1 MNENFIPYSGF
12 ITSVDDPEK
21 LGRVKIHCELIDGTN
36 PSQET
41 IWVNI
46 LKGPEGFGHDS
57 PSPPQVGT
65 RIIAHVNKTN
75 PSIRQVVHVV
85 GSQKQKA
92 NPEMP
97 GNVSLNFIR
106 SPYENVSNDKIS
118 GPAKV
123 VQTPET
129 NGRGSSKQKTPVSD
143 TGTKTELTVAER
155 HELQT
160 TLSANPHL
168 MTAASTLKNVATA
181 LTPDSSI
188 LSSSILASL
197 PGINLT
203 LSTLL
208 DHLSNDH
215 MKELEKAIPTAALT
229 SLKNM
234 VATAASFTPT
244 QVDGFMQSINTANP
258 ATLGANIFAKLKTIQ
273 KPNQVK
279 DIVNE
284 IMTSEDVKNTSA
296 LESVE
301 IKIDSAFGELTKT
314 LSAAGELLDVE
325 NKVLDAIK
333 QLFGNISSGLTSLG
347 GEAKFLENS
356 QIPND
361 LLERMNPTKQKEFKE
376 MFEKLSGINNI
387 PRTNIESKIKTLKT
401 KLES

>member
-75 PSIRQVVHVV
+75 PSIRQVVHIV

-97 GNVSLNFIR
+97 GNMSLNFIR
-106 SPYENVSNDKIS
+106 VPYENVSNKNIS

-123 VQTPET
+123 EQTPET
-129 NGRGSSKQKTPVSD
+129 NGRGSLKQKVPVST
-143 TGTKTELTVAER
+143 TGQKTELTIAER

-160 TLSANPHL
+160 LLSANPHL
-168 MTAASTLKNVATA
+168 ITVAAPLKNVATA
-181 LTPDSSI
+181 LTPDASI
-188 LSSSILASL
+188 LSSSILSSL
-197 PGINLT
+197 PGVNLS
-203 LSTLL
+203 LANLL
-208 DHLSNDH
+208 DHMTGDH
-215 MKELEKAIPTAALT
+215 MKELEKSMNPQALI

-234 VATAASFTPT
+234 VTTASSFIPS
-244 QVDGFMQSINTANP
+244 QVDGFMQTINTANP
-258 ATLGANIFAKLKTIQ
+258 ATLGANILNKLKTI
-273 KPNQVK
+273 KNPNQVK
-279 DIVNE
+279 DVVND
-284 IMTSEDVKNTSA
+284 ILTNEDVKNTSA
-296 LESVE
+296 LDSVE
-301 IKIDSAFGELTKT
+301 IKIDSAFGEITKL
-314 LSAAGELLDVE
+314 LSVSGELIDSE
-325 NKVLDAIK
+325 NKIIESLK
-333 QLFGNISSGLTSLG
+333 QIFGNISSGLTSLG

-356 QIPND
+356 KIPND
-361 LLERMNPTKQKEFKE
+361 LLERMNPEKQKEFKE

-387 PRTNIESKIKTLKT
+387 PRTKIESKIKTLKN